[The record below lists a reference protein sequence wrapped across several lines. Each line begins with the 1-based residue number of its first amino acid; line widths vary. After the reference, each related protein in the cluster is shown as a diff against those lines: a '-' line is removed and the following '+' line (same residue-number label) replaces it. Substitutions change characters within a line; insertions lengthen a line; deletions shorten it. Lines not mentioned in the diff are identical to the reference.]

1 MGIDIGIAILST
13 SVALAALLLVFL
25 GFVLSTYQSF
35 PGDTSSSVL
44 DKYRS
49 TGKKVLAVFI
59 VCVITGVLSLTW
71 LLTDSCFLYWLA
83 ISLFYVEMLGVLL
96 VAILTFTKLLRR

>member
-1 MGIDIGIAILST
+1 MDSNISIAILST
-13 SVALAALLLVFL
+13 SVALAGLLLVFL

-44 DKYRS
+44 DKYRN
-49 TGKKVLAVFI
+49 TGKKALAVFVI
-59 VCVITGVLSLTW
+59 CVITSVLSLTW
-71 LLTDSCFLYWLA
+71 LLTDNCFLYWLF

-96 VAILTFTKLLRR
+96 IAILTFTKLLRR